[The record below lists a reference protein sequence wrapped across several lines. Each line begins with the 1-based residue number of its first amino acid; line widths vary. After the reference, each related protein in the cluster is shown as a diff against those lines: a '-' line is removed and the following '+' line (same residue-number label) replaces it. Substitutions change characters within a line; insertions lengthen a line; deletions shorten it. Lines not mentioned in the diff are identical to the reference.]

1 MPSTISF
8 KGDIVGYLASSQT
21 NLDPIQK
28 PQSAQTKTNYQQIKG
43 EKKENKTLSSMNQRE
58 LHQR

>member
-21 NLDPIQK
+21 NLVKYESTGTPSTVR
-28 PQSAQTKTNYQQIKG
+28 PAVLTP
-43 EKKENKTLSSMNQRE
+43 ETLSSSSI
-58 LHQR
+58 